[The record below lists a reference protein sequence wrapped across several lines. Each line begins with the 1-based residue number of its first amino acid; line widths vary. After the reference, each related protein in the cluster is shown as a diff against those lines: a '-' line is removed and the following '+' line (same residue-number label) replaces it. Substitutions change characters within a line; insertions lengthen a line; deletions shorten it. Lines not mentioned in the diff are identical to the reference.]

1 MTEPALIFLVFMQLF
16 QWKHFN
22 LENVE
27 MKNLNLNLKLFLMY
41 KLIHPDAPVHAV
53 RHETLMKC
61 CRCMD
66 AENG

>member
-1 MTEPALIFLVFMQLF
+1 MQLF

-27 MKNLNLNLKLFLMY
+27 MITKEHEKFKPQPQTFLMY

-61 CRCMD
+61 GRCMD
-66 AENG
+66 AKNG